1 MRRPPPGRPGG
12 HRAGRLP
19 GAALPGL
26 LCRHGRPGRARPD
39 HPRRRLGAATCFAA
53 GALAWLVRRARGG
66 NADDGGAAF
75 ALAALGLLLL
85 AVRVAAA
92 HPWPAVAPAVM
103 TGGALAQAVVL
114 GLLVTALVT
123 VGPRQRGRAVPD
135 GARESAQR

>member
-1 MRRPPPGRPGG
+1 MSSWAPRSCSSRPPTTPSGRR
-12 HRAGRLP
+12 H
-19 GAALPGL
+19 L
-26 LCRHGRPGRARPD
+26 LR
-39 HPRRRLGAATCFAA
+39 TA

-123 VGPRQRGRAVPD
+123 VGLRQRGRAVPD